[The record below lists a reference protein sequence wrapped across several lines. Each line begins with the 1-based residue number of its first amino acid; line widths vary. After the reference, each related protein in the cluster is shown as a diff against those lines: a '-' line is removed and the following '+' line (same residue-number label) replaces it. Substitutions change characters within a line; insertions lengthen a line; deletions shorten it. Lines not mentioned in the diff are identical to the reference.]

1 MSDMPLFVKI
11 HAYKDVL
18 DLVNSIKS
26 KLEDAKRTLTK
37 VTDLKNEENA
47 ELELW
52 QSTIEEI
59 EQKVDGMDKSL
70 FEHDAL

>member
-26 KLEDAKRTLTK
+26 KLDDARRTLSK

-59 EQKVDGMDKSL
+59 EQKVDGMDKAL
-70 FEHDAL
+70 FEQDAL